1 MTLGPETYFLRA
13 LFLSLLNKGL
23 QLVKLPTSSRA
34 LGSPSEKRPPLES
47 RLDPILGEERPLAD
61 TSKNVPE
68 HWVGTQEL
76 VGLLREG
83 VLLQGIIDVFWLEND
98 TIVVLDYKTDRVH
111 TARELIDRYETQ
123 LHLYA
128 DALCR
133 IFSTSQSKINKAE
146 KLIYS
151 FRLDKVIEIEEVGS
165 KQLFL

>member
-23 QLVKLPTSSRA
+23 QLVKLPTSSRT

-76 VGLLREG
+76 VGLLRPH
-83 VLLQGIIDVFWLEND
+83 VALWSL
-98 TIVVLDYKTDRVH
+98 
-111 TARELIDRYETQ
+111 ARCFGSLTPRILIR
-123 LHLYA
+123 
-128 DALCR
+128 
-133 IFSTSQSKINKAE
+133 K
-146 KLIYS
+146 
-151 FRLDKVIEIEEVGS
+151 
-165 KQLFL
+165 